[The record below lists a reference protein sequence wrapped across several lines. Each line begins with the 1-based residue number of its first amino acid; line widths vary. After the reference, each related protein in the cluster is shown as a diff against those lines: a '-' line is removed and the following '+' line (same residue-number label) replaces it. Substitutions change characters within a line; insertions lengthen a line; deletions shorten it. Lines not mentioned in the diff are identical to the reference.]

1 MIVRLDSRFL
11 NNGSFCDEMF
21 FETILISRGLA
32 GFMMEKMSRE
42 CDLLIFFLFSS
53 VFFGLVVGGGVLVS
67 PMILDITSVMEIVS
81 KLTVAW

>member
-11 NNGSFCDEMF
+11 KNGSFCDEIF
-21 FETILISRGLA
+21 FERILISSGLA
-32 GFMMEKMSRE
+32 GFMTENMLRE

-53 VFFGLVVGGGVLVS
+53 GFLVFVIGGVVWGSL
-67 PMILDITSVMEIVS
+67 IIFAIISVMEIVS